1 MVSFID
7 MRNDIIDIFSRLNFF
22 FDVRPKCF
30 ILQELLLVESLKSF
44 LLVLIEQ
51 KKENQAKY
59 NEDML
64 QCRTKYKCYLAS
76 IFQIALQSSDL
87 KDYIQSI

>member
-7 MRNDIIDIFSRLNFF
+7 MCNDIIDIFSRVNFLF
-22 FDVRPKCF
+22 NVRPKCLV
-30 ILQELLLVESLKSF
+30 LQELLLVESLKSF

-59 NEDML
+59 NEDISI
-64 QCRTKYKCYLAS
+64 LAHKES
-76 IFQIALQSSDL
+76 PSVINSKSE
-87 KDYIQSI
+87 

>member
-7 MRNDIIDIFSRLNFF
+7 MCNDIIDVVSRVNFL
-22 FDVRPKCF
+22 FDVSLKYF

-59 NEDML
+59 NENISI
-64 QCRTKYKCYLAS
+64 LAHRKS
-76 IFQIALQSSDL
+76 PCMI
-87 KDYIQSI
+87 KK